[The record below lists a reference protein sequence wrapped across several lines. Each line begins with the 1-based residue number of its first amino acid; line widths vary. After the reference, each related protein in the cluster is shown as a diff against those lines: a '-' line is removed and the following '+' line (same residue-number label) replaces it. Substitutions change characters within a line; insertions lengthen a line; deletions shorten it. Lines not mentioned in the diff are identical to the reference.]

1 MRISDWSS
9 DVCSS
14 DLFGR
19 KTFGTGVIAAHNAL
33 KFRKLSDHAG
43 DEIGLRLPRRLF
55 GHIGPASSLPV
66 IPATA
71 GLHEHRLSRTGTAVS
86 MDPRLRGG
94 DGRLANP
101 LSPPPA
107 AQLGHPAH
115 LAAPT
120 PHLFVEADMVH

>member
-43 DEIGLRLPRRLF
+43 DEIGLRQPRRLF
-55 GHIGPASSLPV
+55 GHIGQARSLPV
-66 IPATA
+66 IPAKA
-71 GLHEHRLSRTGTAVS
+71 GIHEHRLFRTGTRSEERRVGKECVS
-86 MDPRLRGG
+86 TCRSRW
-94 DGRLANP
+94 
-101 LSPPPA
+101 SPY
-107 AQLGHPAH
+107 H
-115 LAAPT
+115 
-120 PHLFVEADMVH
+120 